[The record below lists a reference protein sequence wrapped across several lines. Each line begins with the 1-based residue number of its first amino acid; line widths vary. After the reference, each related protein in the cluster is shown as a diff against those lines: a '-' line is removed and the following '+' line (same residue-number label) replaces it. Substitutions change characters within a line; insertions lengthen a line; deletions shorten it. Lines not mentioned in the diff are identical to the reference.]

1 MGVLTALPE
10 VVRDAYDS
18 VQIFG
23 CKLLAVFLKQAEW
36 RRELAAGAPKGALK
50 VMVNQTVTGESATQT
65 RQYVLRSAQR
75 TLALWETLELSTET
89 TDFDAE
95 AN

>member
-1 MGVLTALPE
+1 
-10 VVRDAYDS
+10 
-18 VQIFG
+18 
-23 CKLLAVFLKQAEW
+23 
-36 RRELAAGAPKGALK
+36 
-50 VMVNQTVTGESATQT
+50 MVNQTVTGESTTQT

-89 TDFDAE
+89 TDFGAE

>member
-1 MGVLTALPE
+1 MVAR
-10 VVRDAYDS
+10 V
-18 VQIFG
+18 
-23 CKLLAVFLKQAEW
+23 
-36 RRELAAGAPKGALK
+36 AAGGLKGALK